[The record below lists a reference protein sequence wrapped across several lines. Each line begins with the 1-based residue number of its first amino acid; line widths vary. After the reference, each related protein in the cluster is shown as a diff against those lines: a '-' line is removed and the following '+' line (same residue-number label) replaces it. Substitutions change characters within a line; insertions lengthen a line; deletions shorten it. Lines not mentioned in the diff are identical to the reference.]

1 MCGAP
6 IFFPSWNV
14 LSQAVC
20 PPPSNRA
27 IDKLQR
33 VFVHFQLQLLGSSSS
48 LRKIYLDA
56 TISRRI
62 ATGTHSIHCLAP
74 MIMCCTKF
82 RLSTRLS
89 RYRVDITRDR
99 FQAHHAVSSYIE
111 EQGGSTSGSGP
122 IYYRATNAGAS
133 GVVRVGSEPLIAAA
147 TRTPSAIRP
156 TRSEAGWVR
165 GAEVAAAA
173 VQGRT
178 ATWAS
183 GRHEDARV
191 PTAAGVDGLGRHG
204 TRTQFRH
211 GDLA

>member
-111 EQGGSTSGSGP
+111 EQGGSGQ
-122 IYYRATNAGAS
+122 
-133 GVVRVGSEPLIAAA
+133 
-147 TRTPSAIRP
+147 
-156 TRSEAGWVR
+156 VR
-165 GAEVAAAA
+165 GITTTLKERAESTTKTNKKSTTQRVLLPAPAPYATA
-173 VQGRT
+173 PRRLLLWRLWWGR
-178 ATWAS
+178 S
-183 GRHEDARV
+183 RKDHRLCS
-191 PTAAGVDGLGRHG
+191 PIPRLRL
-204 TRTQFRH
+204 R
-211 GDLA
+211 